1 MLTEPIS
8 KPTFSAAVSLKGLI
22 VDLFF
27 SLGTNGFMTSQSWER
42 HSRLRWLHLNLFF
55 YGSVWYFTSFSSII
69 YENAFSKR
77 EDRTPCLSSLAK
89 SFSRPFSGTW
99 PQCFPANFVC
109 AVCSRHFSALPPPSA
124 HRYTQGVSSVSQ
136 AQKWAPVK
144 YCNHEKNLVFA

>member
-27 SLGTNGFMTSQSWER
+27 SLGTNSSMTSQSWER

-55 YGSVWYFTSFSSII
+55 YSSVWYFTSFSSII

-77 EDRTPCLSSLAK
+77 EDMTPSLSSLAI
-89 SFSRPFSGTW
+89 SFSRPFSSTW

-109 AVCSRHFSALPPPSA
+109 AACSAILVPYPHPVPIDTLK
-124 HRYTQGVSSVSQ
+124 GSVPLAKPKSELLLNTVIT
-136 AQKWAPVK
+136 KIT
-144 YCNHEKNLVFA
+144 

>member
-22 VDLFF
+22 LDLFF

-77 EDRTPCLSSLAK
+77 EGRTPFLSSLDM
-89 SFSRPFSGTW
+89 SFSRPFSGSW

-109 AVCSRHFSALPPPSA
+109 AVFPAILVLYPLPVPID
-124 HRYTQGVSSVSQ
+124 TLKGSVPLAKRKSELLLNTVIT
-136 AQKWAPVK
+136 KRT
-144 YCNHEKNLVFA
+144 

>member
-77 EDRTPCLSSLAK
+77 EDRTPCLSSLAM

-109 AVCSRHFSALPPPSA
+109 AVCSRHFGALPPLPVPIDTL
-124 HRYTQGVSSVSQ
+124 RGSVPLAKPKSELLLNTVIT
-136 AQKWAPVK
+136 KRT
-144 YCNHEKNLVFA
+144 